1 MPFEH
6 ILRSVRLDRDIAI
19 RVHQLCAVGVE
30 HHTRHVD
37 GVGAGAESEAERIP
51 ALGTF
56 FVRGQE
62 GFPRPVVD
70 ELLVGGSVGPRIHF
84 LEVQACMLI
93 EQIDAGARRRRGA
106 AIAGRHGQPAT
117 VDLCAILGSRSNLAV
132 FLK

>member
-1 MPFEH
+1 MPCW
-6 ILRSVRLDRDIAI
+6 RSAL
-19 RVHQLCAVGVE
+19 VGVSARLGA
-30 HHTRHVD
+30 HVRSKVGGKPAPRHGD
-37 GVGAGAESEAERIP
+37 GVGAGAESEAERMP

-56 FVRGQE
+56 VGRGQE